1 MNPKDMLKLAEP
13 YLKPVPTPAG
23 FSSRDIVRR
32 AIEFDDPPRVPY
44 SFIQPLESD
53 FVEVSA
59 APGSA
64 SGMLNIPKGELKFDE
79 WGVGWRGS
87 GQLWGHAEVTPLADL
102 SVLDGYKFPQVMTP
116 ERLALVEEFAKAGN
130 AVNKYVVG
138 SDPIINYERL
148 RSLMGFENMMVA
160 MYADR
165 ERFECLLDKLTDM
178 TIKFVQAYE
187 SIGGVHGFMGAE
199 DWGLQTSLQIK
210 PAMWREIFKPR
221 YSRIVDACHQR
232 GMHYLLHSCGYIMDI
247 IPDFVEVGVDV
258 LQIDQPRLL
267 GVDRLAR
274 EFGGKVCFWNCVDI
288 QWSSRPEVTPAEAR
302 AEAQYMVEKLACFGG
317 GLMARQYLQ
326 PWDIEMPP
334 EKHQAIYEGFMDA
347 GCR

>member
-1 MNPKDMLKLAEP
+1 
-13 YLKPVPTPAG
+13 
-23 FSSRDIVRR
+23 
-32 AIEFDDPPRVPY
+32 
-44 SFIQPLESD
+44 
-53 FVEVSA
+53 
-59 APGSA
+59 
-64 SGMLNIPKGELKFDE
+64 
-79 WGVGWRGS
+79 
-87 GQLWGHAEVTPLADL
+87 VTPLADL
-102 SVLDGYKFPQVMTP
+102 SALDGYEFPQVMRP
-116 ERLALVEEFAKAGN
+116 ERLELVEEFAKAGN
-130 AVNKYVVG
+130 AVKKYVVG
-138 SDPIINYERL
+138 GDPIINYERL

-165 ERFECLLDKLTDM
+165 ERFECLLDRLTDM
-178 TIKFVQAYE
+178 TIKFVEAYE

-232 GMHYLLHSCGYIMDI
+232 GMHYILHSCGYIMDI
-247 IPDFVEVGVDV
+247 IPDFVELGVDV

-274 EFGGKVCFWNCVDI
+274 EFGGKICFWNCVDI

-302 AEAQYMVEKLACFGG
+302 AEAQHMVEKLACFGG